1 MSAPQNAG
9 GGGGRSRGMGS
20 AARGA
25 ALVGIAVVLGIV
37 LLQVIDDG
45 PSGGTGSAPT
55 DTSET
60 TVTTAATTDSSEP
73 AGDHP
78 RDQVRVLVLNGSD
91 QANVATLKRNV
102 LLGLGY
108 QVEAPGNTQLRQGS
122 VVACKP
128 GFEGDATQLAKD
140 AGPPDLEVIPFP
152 DPPPTGRQGEDVGAG
167 NVNCVV
173 ILGEA

>member
-1 MSAPQNAG
+1 
-9 GGGGRSRGMGS
+9 MGS

-25 ALVGIAVVLGIV
+25 ALVGVAVVLGII

-45 PSGGTGSAPT
+45 PSGGTGTITP
-55 DTSET
+55 DTTET
-60 TVTTAATTDSSEP
+60 TVTTAAPTDSTGAAAS
-73 AGDHP
+73 DHP

-91 QANVATLKRNV
+91 QANVATLKRNS

-122 VVACKP
+122 AVACKA
-128 GFEGDATQLAKD
+128 GFDGDATRLAKD
-140 AGPPDLEVIPFP
+140 AGPPDLQVIPFP

>member
-1 MSAPQNAG
+1 MSAAPNAG
-9 GGGGRSRGMGS
+9 GGGGRKRGMGS

-25 ALVGIAVVLGIV
+25 ALVGVAVVLGII

-45 PSGGTGSAPT
+45 SSGGTGSVPT

-60 TVTTAATTDSSEP
+60 TVTTAATTDSTGVAS
-73 AGDHP
+73 DHP
-78 RDQVRVLVLNGSD
+78 RDQVKVLVLNGSD
-91 QANVATLKRNV
+91 QANVATLKKNV

-108 QVEAPGNTQLRQGS
+108 QVDPPGNTQLRQGS
-122 VVACKP
+122 VVACKA
-128 GFEGDATQLAKD
+128 GFEGDAAQLAKD
-140 AGPPDLEVIPFP
+140 AGPPDLQVIPFP
-152 DPPPTGRQGEDVGAG
+152 DPAPTGRQGEDVGAG

>member
-9 GGGGRSRGMGS
+9 GGGGRPRGMGS

-25 ALVGIAVVLGIV
+25 ALVGIAVVLGII

-45 PSGGTGSAPT
+45 PSGGTGSVPT
-55 DTSET
+55 DTVET
-60 TVTTAATTDSSEP
+60 TVTSTAAPTDSTV
-73 AGDHP
+73 AADHP

-122 VVACKP
+122 AVACKA

-140 AGPPDLEVIPFP
+140 AGPPHLQVIPFP

>member
-1 MSAPQNAG
+1 
-9 GGGGRSRGMGS
+9 MGS

-25 ALVGIAVVLGIV
+25 ALVGIAVVLGII

-45 PSGGTGSAPT
+45 PSGGTGSVVTTDSTVAPT
-55 DTSET
+55 DS
-60 TVTTAATTDSSEP
+60 TAAPTDSTAAAS
-73 AGDHP
+73 DHP
-78 RDQVRVLVLNGSD
+78 RDQVRVLVLNGSN

-128 GFEGDATQLAKD
+128 GFEGDAAQLAKD

-152 DPPPTGRQGEDVGAG
+152 DPAPTGRQGEDVGAG
-167 NVNCVV
+167 NVNCIV